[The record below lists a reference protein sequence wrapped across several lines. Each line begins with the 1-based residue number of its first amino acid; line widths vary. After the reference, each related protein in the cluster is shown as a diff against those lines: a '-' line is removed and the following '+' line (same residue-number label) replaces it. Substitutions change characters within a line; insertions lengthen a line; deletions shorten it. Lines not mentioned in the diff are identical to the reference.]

1 MKGKNAL
8 FAKFK
13 LSNLINEQQELKAR
27 DLDEERELKSI
38 KAFINNTAY
47 SNDEYWNELLIFLRP
62 SVSLREVY
70 LEFLNKDTIELE
82 VK

>member
-47 SNDEYWNELLIFLRP
+47 SNNEYWNELLIFLRP

>member
-1 MKGKNAL
+1 LKGKNAL

>member
-62 SVSLREVY
+62 SVSLREDY

>member
-1 MKGKNAL
+1 M

>member
-1 MKGKNAL
+1 ML

-27 DLDEERELKSI
+27 VLDEERELKSI

-47 SNDEYWNELLIFLRP
+47 SNNEYWNELLIFLRP
-62 SVSLREVY
+62 SVSLREGY
-70 LEFLNKDTIELE
+70 LRFLNKDTIELE